1 MNLKTIDLW
10 GSRDLTEIPDLSM
23 AEKLENVSLCYCES
37 LCEVQVH
44 SKSLRVLNLY
54 GCSSLRKFSVT
65 SEELT
70 RLSLA
75 FTAICSI
82 PSSIW
87 HKRKLKALYL
97 TGCRNLHELTDEPRI
112 HGSHKHSHTALASNA
127 ERLSM
132 NIKSLS
138 TLRMLW
144 LDDCKKLVSLPK
156 LPPSLEKLS
165 ASNCT
170 SLDSY
175 MTQWLVLQ
183 HMLQSRIPY
192 LRKNYLRCY
201 DEEYLFPGDHVIDEC
216 AFHTTETSIT
226 IPYLWKTELYGFIYC
241 IILSKGS
248 LLQSDVS
255 CSVYQD
261 GIRVGWLQKLLEYES
276 LTSNHVLYMYHDII
290 EFDAIAEVHGH
301 FFSNVAFIFE
311 NSEASIEEFGIFPIY
326 GSESGLKLVGSR
338 EIFESKFIDSQ
349 VNICQ
354 NST

>member
-1 MNLKTIDLW
+1 VNLKTIDLW
-10 GSRDLTEIPDLSM
+10 GSRDLIEIPDLSK

-37 LCEVQVH
+37 LCQVQVH

-87 HKRKLKALYL
+87 HKRKLQALNL
-97 TGCRNLHELTDEPRI
+97 TGCCNLQELTDEPRI
-112 HGSHKHSHTALASNA
+112 YGSLTVLASNA
-127 ERLSM
+127 AK
-132 NIKSLS
+132 NIKNLS

-144 LDDCKKLVSLPK
+144 LDDCKKLVSLPM

-175 MTQWLVLQ
+175 MTQRLVLQ

-192 LRKNYLRCY
+192 LRKHYLRCY
-201 DEEYLFPGDHVIDEC
+201 DEEYLLPGEHVSDEC
-216 AFHTTETSIT
+216 GFHTTGSSMT
-226 IPYLWKTELYGFIYC
+226 IPCLWKIELYGFIYC

-248 LLQSDVS
+248 LLLSEVS

-261 GIRVGWLQKLLEYES
+261 GIRVGRFQRMLEYES
-276 LTSNHVLYMYHDII
+276 LTSNHVLYMYHDIN
-290 EFDAIAEVHGH
+290 EFDTITEVHGH
-301 FFSNVAFIFE
+301 FFSNITFIFE
-311 NSEASIEEFGIFPIY
+311 TSEASIQEFGIFPIY
-326 GSESGLKLVGSR
+326 GSESELKLVGSR
-338 EIFESKFIDSQ
+338 EVFESKF
-349 VNICQ
+349 
-354 NST
+354 STQIFKSTTYLDKYA